1 MHVGGTFADGFLS
14 LGPFLPALPLARV
27 HRCYRGRTT
36 FMAKD
41 MRSDA
46 GGR

>member
-1 MHVGGTFADGFLS
+1 MCGGGTFADGLLS
-14 LGPFLPALPLARV
+14 LGPFLPILPLARV
-27 HRCYRGRTT
+27 HRCYLGGTT

-41 MRSDA
+41 MKSDA